1 MCILVNIRQ
10 KVVEAEEQCDSTRYI
25 HVIYLNSYSLYAYMY
40 MYQQYKTRT
49 VLLQMKDDCKP
60 FSWTNFFLWIKLNG
74 PHISSFNRLH
84 YSRFFFQ
91 SMLVVK
97 KHRKLNLQCNWKI
110 RTGKRRIQLILILC
124 KHSAIFVQFENIS
137 VGFFFPK
144 VRKFSLVVFTASV

>member
-1 MCILVNIRQ
+1 
-10 KVVEAEEQCDSTRYI
+10 
-25 HVIYLNSYSLYAYMY
+25 

-60 FSWTNFFLWIKLNG
+60 FSWTKFFLWIKLNG

-84 YSRFFFQ
+84 YCRFFFQ
-91 SMLVVK
+91 SMLVVE
-97 KHRKLNLQCNWKI
+97 KHRKLNLQGNWKI

-137 VGFFFPK
+137 VGFFSEGAEILTGCFHCFCLGILWPRELGVINHCMFYHLSNELESRNK
-144 VRKFSLVVFTASV
+144 E